1 MVTKRILI
9 LLNIVFWSVF
19 LFNHLDVQSPA
30 KTAPTE
36 NHRNLQTNA
45 TEKNTDL
52 GVTFLDFS
60 DKYHALL
67 LKYKIPQFGLN
78 NLRWEEKQSKKTFFC
93 DFGNTVIIFGD
104 VDTQTEKL
112 LNITV
117 GCEPNKTANKKLS
130 VKKAAFI
137 HALAIKALNP
147 SLTKSELTAI
157 SKTLGNNLKNNSVVD
172 GKVKYKSTVYNEI
185 LLLSIEPT

>member
-1 MVTKRILI
+1 M
-9 LLNIVFWSVF
+9 
-19 LFNHLDVQSPA
+19 
-30 KTAPTE
+30 
-36 NHRNLQTNA
+36 
-45 TEKNTDL
+45 
-52 GVTFLDFS
+52 
-60 DKYHALL
+60 

-117 GCEPNKTANKKLS
+117 GCEPNKTADKKLS

-137 HALAIKALNP
+137 HTLAIKTLNP

-157 SKTLGNNLKNNSVVD
+157 TQTLGNNLKNNSVGD